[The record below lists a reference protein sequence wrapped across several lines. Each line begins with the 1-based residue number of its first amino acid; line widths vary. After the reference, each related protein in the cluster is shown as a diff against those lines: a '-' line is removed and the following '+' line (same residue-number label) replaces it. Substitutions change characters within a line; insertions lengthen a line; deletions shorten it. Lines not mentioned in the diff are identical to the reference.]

1 MIQLVEEEAKCY
13 VLVIVFLLV
22 EEEVDVPVMFRLVQ
36 LEEMSDALVREAVD
50 NAPLILAGDVR
61 NAPAGDARNPLAGNV
76 RNTPAGDA
84 RNPLAEDARNPL
96 AGEVCNAPA
105 GDARNPLAGDVNN
118 ASAGDVCNAPAGD
131 VCNAPAAGNMEK

>member
-1 MIQLVEEEAKCY
+1 MAVDKLMIQLVEEEAKCY

-61 NAPAGDARNPLAGNV
+61 NAPAGDARNPLAG
-76 RNTPAGDA
+76 
-84 RNPLAEDARNPL
+84 
-96 AGEVCNAPA
+96 
-105 GDARNPLAGDVNN
+105 DVNN